1 MKISENPEISGQ
13 PKISGNFGNIQ
24 KFGKPEISENL
35 EISGI
40 FSYLKKGTY
49 FKKQCPLVGRSSK
62 KIFYCFFLFLT
73 RKKCGLQC
81 FSLNS
86 WVKLKMFSML
96 PQTIHILSLLKTKKN
111 RRKFFWENYQ

>member
-62 KIFYCFFLFLT
+62 KIFYCFFVFNKEKMWTSMFFIKFLGKIENVLGVAT
-73 RKKCGLQC
+73 NNPHFIPVKNKNKKKQ
-81 FSLNS
+81 
-86 WVKLKMFSML
+86 
-96 PQTIHILSLLKTKKN
+96 
-111 RRKFFWENYQ
+111 

>member
-49 FKKQCPLVGRSSK
+49 FKKQCPIVG
-62 KIFYCFFLFLT
+62 
-73 RKKCGLQC
+73 
-81 FSLNS
+81 NS
-86 WVKLKMFSML
+86 
-96 PQTIHILSLLKTKKN
+96 PKKN
-111 RRKFFWENYQ
+111 FLGYVAILDNSGYRIFLDTGYVQIPDTR

>member
-62 KIFYCFFLFLT
+62 KIFYCFFFVFN
-73 RKKCGLQC
+73 RDKMWIVCG
-81 FSLNS
+81 N
-86 WVKLKMFSML
+86 
-96 PQTIHILSLLKTKKN
+96 T
-111 RRKFFWENYQ
+111 ENIFNFTQEFNEKH